1 MIEVVAEQY
10 LEMYRVTPIGVELFG
25 ELEQP
30 SGEALRSLARAT
42 LADEAHEALHGR
54 PPAVSEAAELG
65 RHTRM
70 VAHELR
76 NILVPVQLT
85 LKQLRRQGSG
95 EGFVTEN
102 AGSLDNIASGLE
114 RALRFA
120 TDTAR
125 VTSQGTSRDEL
136 FAAEAAVRDAIV
148 AVESDLRHPV
158 EFESTAG
165 VERVYLR
172 GRRER
177 FVLAI
182 LNLLRNASQA
192 GGVEVRIFVRAEMT
206 GGTGARLVVMV
217 EDDGPGVPVEQQ
229 AAIFA
234 DGVSFR
240 AGGSGHGLALVR
252 GVVEDE
258 LRGSIHYEPS
268 QRGGARFVLRL
279 PIPLEGVT

>member
-1 MIEVVAEQY
+1 MTT
-10 LEMYRVTPIGVELFG
+10 LGVELFG

-42 LADEAHEALHGR
+42 LADETHGVLHGQ
-54 PPAVSEAAELG
+54 PPAVSEAAQLG

-85 LKQLRRQGSG
+85 LKQLRQHGG
-95 EGFVTEN
+95 ADGFVADN
-102 AGSLDNIASGLE
+102 AGALDNIASGLE

-120 TDTAR
+120 TETAR
-125 VTSQGTSRDEL
+125 VTSQGGSGDEL
-136 FAAEAAVRDAIV
+136 FAAEAAVRDAIA
-148 AVESDLRHPV
+148 AVQPDLQHRV
-158 EFESTAG
+158 EFASSAG

-177 FVLAI
+177 FFMAI

-192 GGVEVRIFVRAEMT
+192 GGAEVTISVRAEMT
-206 GGTGARLVVMV
+206 AGTGARLVVVV
-217 EDDGPGVPVEQQ
+217 EDDGPGVPGEQQ

-258 LRGSIHYEPS
+258 LRGSISYEASP
-268 QRGGARFVLRL
+268 RGGARFVLRL